1 MADEQSQT
9 MVRIELIARSG
20 LAPHVAWVEIPY
32 CQGEAPTAVIW
43 EGRVFQRYVSE
54 GAELRDG
61 DVYRECFAVRAVRQ
75 MDAGLEQRS

>member
-1 MADEQSQT
+1 MADEPGQT

-20 LAPHVAWVEIPY
+20 SAPHVAWVEIPY

-43 EGRVFQRYVSE
+43 EGRIFQRCVSE
-54 GAELRDG
+54 GVELRDC

-75 MDAGLEQRS
+75 MDVGPEQRS